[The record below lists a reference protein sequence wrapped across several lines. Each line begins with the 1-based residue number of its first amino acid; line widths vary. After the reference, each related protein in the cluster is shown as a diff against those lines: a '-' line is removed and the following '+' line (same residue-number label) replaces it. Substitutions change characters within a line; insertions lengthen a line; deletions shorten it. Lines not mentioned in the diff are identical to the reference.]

1 MNWFVI
7 YTKPQQELKVLE
19 RLQKINIEAYCPVIE
34 EVRQWSD
41 RKKKVIVPL
50 IKSYVFIRVDF
61 ENRFKVFDVPGVVRY
76 LFWMG
81 KPAIVYDNE
90 IIALRES
97 LTNSYSALKI
107 ETIAVGERLKI
118 KQGPF
123 QNNEGTVVK
132 VNAKHVTIALEQL
145 GIIVSITY

>member
-19 RLQKINIEAYCPVIE
+19 RLQKINIEAYCPVVE
-34 EVRQWSD
+34 ETRQWSD
-41 RKKKVIVPL
+41 RKKKIIVPL

-61 ENRFKVFDVPGVVRY
+61 ENRSKVFDVPGVVRY

-81 KPAIVYDNE
+81 KPAIVFDYE

-97 LTNSYSALKI
+97 LTNSYSSLKI
-107 ETIAVGERLKI
+107 ETISVGSRLKI
-118 KQGPF
+118 NDGPF

-145 GIIVSITY
+145 GVLVSIIY